1 MKNITDSFV
10 EFLQNNEIRKNIKEI
25 IKPVGNLV
33 YNEVY
38 IYIWIICIYNIFLI
52 VLFLIIIYLL
62 LKLLKLVKSNQ
73 L

>member
-38 IYIWIICIYNIFLI
+38 IYIWIICIYNLFLI

-62 LKLLKLVKSNQ
+62 LKILKLN
-73 L
+73 